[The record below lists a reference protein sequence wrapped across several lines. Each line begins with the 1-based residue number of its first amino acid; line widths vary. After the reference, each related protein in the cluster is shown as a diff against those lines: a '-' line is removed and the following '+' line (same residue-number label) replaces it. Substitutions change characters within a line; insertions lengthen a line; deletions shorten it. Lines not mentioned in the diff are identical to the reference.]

1 MPQVCPKRG
10 SPHAWPA
17 PAGHDPGMA
26 TLQYESRENMG
37 RKFWTARNGRYA
49 IRIDAKQP
57 GVYPWLI
64 TPGGPLSPHGLA
76 SNPAEAAGAVSNAL
90 DELPR

>member
-17 PAGHDPGMA
+17 PPGHDPGMA

-49 IRIDAKQP
+49 IRINAKQP

-64 TPGGPLSPHGLA
+64 TLAGRSVRMGSP
-76 SNPAEAAGAVSNAL
+76 PT
-90 DELPR
+90 LPRLPAQ